1 MSAATQLSLEEF
13 LNLPDAPG
21 KLELLDGELLTLP
34 PAKFSHME
42 MVKRFQSLLE
52 AAVGRSRVWFEMGYQ
67 LGRHWLQPDLSVSWP
82 DQRLEND
89 WFQGAPMLAVEI
101 VSPGNRAEEIE
112 RKIAV
117 YLEEGAAEIWIVY
130 PKTRSMTV
138 VQKEKTL
145 RSHGDY
151 HCELIG
157 VTVKADD
164 LKPASN

>member
-1 MSAATQLSLEEF
+1 MSAATPLSMEEF
-13 LNLPDAPG
+13 LSLPDAPG
-21 KLELLDGELLTLP
+21 KLELLDGELLAFP
-34 PAKFSHME
+34 PAKLSHMK
-42 MVKRFQSLLE
+42 MAKRFQSLLE
-52 AAVGRSRVWFEMGYQ
+52 SAVDRSRVWFKMGYQ

-82 DQRLEND
+82 KQRLEND
-89 WFQGAPMLAVEI
+89 WFQGAPMLAIEI

-164 LKPASN
+164 LKPASS

>member
-1 MSAATQLSLEEF
+1 MSAAARLSLEEF

-21 KLELLDGELLTLP
+21 KFELLDGELLTFP
-34 PAKFSHME
+34 PAKLSRME
-42 MVKRFQSLLE
+42 MVKRFLPLLE
-52 AAVGRSRVWFEMGYQ
+52 TAVDRSRVWCEMGYQ
-67 LGRHWLQPDLSVSWP
+67 LDRHWLQPDLSVSWP
-82 DQRLEND
+82 DQRVEND

-101 VSPGNRAEEIE
+101 VSPGHRADEIE

-117 YLEEGAAEIWIVY
+117 YLEHGAAEIWIVY

-145 RSHGDY
+145 RSQGDY

-157 VTVKADD
+157 ATVKADD